1 MSVHS
6 SRIALVT
13 ALMCAMLLSVAL
25 YLEFVSGLV
34 PCALCLAQR
43 VMFGLIGIGCLL
55 YLLPFYGSRLIFG
68 LLSFVSSGLGVWL
81 ASRQLWLQSL
91 PEDQVPA
98 CGPDIYFI
106 LERLPIFDSLK
117 AMFFGSGNC
126 AEVQWI
132 FLNLSIPG
140 WTLLFYVFTASTSM
154 WLIIFRGPRPFRLF
168 KS

>member
-13 ALMCAMLLSVAL
+13 AMMCAMLLSVAL

-34 PCALCLAQR
+34 PCPLCLAQR

-55 YLLPFYGSRLIFG
+55 YLLPVYGSRLIFG
-68 LLSFVSSGLGVWL
+68 LLSFVSSGLGIWL

-98 CGPDIYFI
+98 CGPDTYFI
-106 LERLPIFDSLK
+106 LERLPILDGLK

-140 WTLLFYVFTASTSM
+140 WTLLFYVFTASASV